1 MLIKSADDK
10 TKRLRLLKE
19 LTESDRL
26 DQSQKDWLQK
36 EHRNIKRGLDG
47 ERDAAHYL
55 DSSFSEGRNRAVLH
69 DLRLEADG
77 QFAQID
83 HLAFDRTLTFFLLE
97 TKTFSGSLH
106 INERGEFMVEYSGE
120 SRYGI
125 PSPLEQSRRHETV
138 LKKVLKRLDIVGR
151 AGTAPRFVHIVLVH
165 PKAIIHRPPANQ
177 FDTSMIIKADQFAT
191 WHAKYVD
198 EMGIVPVLTDMV
210 NIRGRDTLKEWADK
224 IKGEHRPTNPLALPD
239 FIKPKA
245 DTPTVRR
252 HKPTVTVEALNETAA
267 SESKTESKPKPPAS
281 RPAKDSDAPTCAA
294 CGKRLTP
301 KAEKFCR
308 DKAEWFGRQFYCY
321 DHQAAAKR

>member
-10 TKRLRLLKE
+10 KKRLRLLKE
-19 LTESDRL
+19 LAESDRL
-26 DQSQKDWLQK
+26 DQTQKDWLQK
-36 EHRNIKRGLDG
+36 EYRNLRRGIDG

-55 DSSFSEGRNRAVLH
+55 DTSFSESKNRAVLH

-151 AGTAPRFVHIVLVH
+151 VGTTPRFVHVVLVH

-177 FDTSMIIKADQFAT
+177 FDTSMIIKADQFPT
-191 WHAKYVD
+191 WHAKHID
-198 EMGIVPVLTDMV
+198 EMGIVPVLADMV
-210 NIRGRDTLKEWADK
+210 NLRGRDTLMEWADRLK
-224 IKGEHRPTNPLALPD
+224 SEHRPTNLLELPD
-239 FIKPKA
+239 FIKPRA
-245 DTPTVRR
+245 SFPATQR
-252 HKPTVTVEALNETAA
+252 HPPDAAAEIPKRIGA
-267 SESKTESKPKPPAS
+267 SENKSETRPKQSA
-281 RPAKDSDAPTCAA
+281 SDAVKVSVAPICAT

-301 KAEKFCR
+301 KAAKFCK
-308 DKAEWFGRQFYCY
+308 DKAAQFGGQFYCY